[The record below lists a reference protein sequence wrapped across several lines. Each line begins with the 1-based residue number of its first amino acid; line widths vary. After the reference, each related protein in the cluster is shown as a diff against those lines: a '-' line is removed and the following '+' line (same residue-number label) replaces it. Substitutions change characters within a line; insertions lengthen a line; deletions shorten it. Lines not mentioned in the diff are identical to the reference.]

1 MRWVGSW
8 GERYYKAILISRVI
22 WDVDKEAFGPHAL
35 VNFLAAGVFTLVEV
49 DLGEAQGEGQ

>member
-1 MRWVGSW
+1 M
-8 GERYYKAILISRVI
+8 YYKAILISRVI

-49 DLGEAQGEGQ
+49 DLGEGQGEGQ